1 MTPWCKGISISTTCP
16 LYHWFA
22 SYYLPHPAVLK
33 PESTTT
39 KLRVLFN
46 VYSPSKNRVNL
57 NDILHA
63 GPVLQSDITTQW
75 RYFRYAYSADI
86 EKMHRQIWV
95 NSKHIPFQRILFRN
109 SEEYIRDY
117 QLQTV
122 TFEVNSA
129 PFLTIRVLQ
138 QLATDVQLSHPRAE
152 QRHSQPHVCRRCPF
166 GSWIRRGYSTHCSRA

>member
-1 MTPWCKGISISTTCP
+1 
-16 LYHWFA
+16 
-22 SYYLPHPAVLK
+22 VLK

-63 GPVLQSDITTQW
+63 GPVLQSDLTTQW

-138 QLATDVQLSHPRAE
+138 QLATDVQLSHPRA
-152 QRHSQPHVCRRCPF
+152 SN
-166 GSWIRRGYSTHCSRA
+166 GIRNHMYVDDVLSAAESAEDTQLIVRELKSALDFAGFPLRNRTSRAKVKVLPKLSE